1 MLVGGSQCAEK
12 KHIGNFGVRL
22 IGLAWL
28 LCSRLSNGDSNT
40 LRAHC
45 TERVYL
51 VYTKWQHSETYVLVG
66 EAYEVLCKFQ
76 LCAKS
81 ST

>member
-1 MLVGGSQCAEK
+1 MCGK
-12 KHIGNFGVRL
+12 KAHWELWGQINW